1 MHDTPAAV
9 DGAIAQWLTV
19 GVAVCNFGVLVHI
32 NLDRVCGVVLVF
44 IGLTLLAAAGV
55 NTFVPLRHEM
65 REIVALV
72 RIALVVGVVGVGIW
86 AGVDMIQQTQ
96 RSSIN

>member
-19 GVAVCNFGVLVHI
+19 GVAICNFGVLVHI

-44 IGLTLLAAAGV
+44 IGLALLAAAGV

-86 AGVDMIQQTQ
+86 AGVDMIILPRQLQL
-96 RSSIN
+96 N

>member
-1 MHDTPAAV
+1 M
-9 DGAIAQWLTV
+9 
-19 GVAVCNFGVLVHI
+19 CVLVHI

-44 IGLTLLAAAGV
+44 IGLALLAAAGV
-55 NTFVPLRHEM
+55 NTCVPLRHEM

-86 AGVDMIQQTQ
+86 AGVDMIILPRQLQL
-96 RSSIN
+96 N